1 MNYRELTSIIPK
13 FKDQPILV
21 VGDLMIDEY
30 LWGNVERI
38 SPEAPV
44 QIVDLER
51 TEYTLGGAG
60 NTVRNL
66 TSLGARVYVSSVVDN
81 KENGSLITEELAKIN
96 VCTKG
101 LFENP
106 NRVSSRKTRVMAG
119 HQQVLRIDKETRTP
133 IERQYENKI
142 IDFFKDN
149 ISDFDAIIV
158 SDYMKGILT
167 EKVLSNIITTA
178 KEANKP
184 IIIDPKGADYRKYVE
199 ATIITPNEKE
209 AELAS
214 GITIMNESDLK
225 EAGIKLLKE
234 LKTDAI
240 LITRGSKGMSL
251 FEKNGGITDIP
262 AVAREVYDVTGAGD
276 TVVSM
281 LGLGLATGL
290 TFDKAATLSNIA
302 AGIVVEKVGAATVTV
317 RELEDRLDEGK
328 VWSSKI
334 KTQQEIVEI
343 IQRLHKKRKKIVFT
357 NGCFDLLHIGHIK
370 LLQKAKMKGDI
381 LIVGL
386 NSDSSVQKL
395 KGKGRPI
402 ITYSERA
409 QILSA
414 LDCVDYVVKFV
425 ELIPLTLIKKV
436 KPDVLVKGNDY
447 SKEEVVGKDIVEKYG
462 GRVEL
467 VDFIK
472 EKSSSRIA
480 EKIKNS

>member
-1 MNYRELTSIIPK
+1 MNFQELRPTISA
-13 FKDQPILV
+13 FKDQAILV
-21 VGDLMIDEY
+21 IGDLMIDEY

-44 QIVDLER
+44 QIVDIER

-66 TSLGARVYVSSVVDN
+66 ASLGASVYVSSVVDN
-81 KENGSLITEELAKIN
+81 KENGSLITEGLAKIN
-96 VCTKG
+96 VYTEG
-101 LFENP
+101 LFKDP

-119 HQQVLRIDKETRTP
+119 HQQVLRIDKETKTP
-133 IERQYENKI
+133 IGRQYENKL
-142 IDFFKDN
+142 IDFIKDN
-149 ISDFDAIIV
+149 ISNFHAIIA
-158 SDYMKGILT
+158 SDYMKGVLT
-167 EKVLSNIITTA
+167 EKVLSNVIKAA

-184 IIIDPKGADYRKYVE
+184 IIIDPKGADYRKYVG
-199 ATIITPNEKE
+199 ATIITPNAKE

-214 GITIMNESDLK
+214 GITIINASDLK

-234 LKTDAI
+234 LETNAI

-251 FEKNGGITDIP
+251 FKKDGGTIDIP

-276 TVVSM
+276 TVVSV
-281 LGLGLATGL
+281 LGLGLAAGL
-290 TFDKAATLSNIA
+290 SFENAATLSNIA
-302 AGIVVEKVGAATVTV
+302 AGIVVEKVGTATVTIG
-317 RELEDRLDEGK
+317 ELEDRLEERK
-328 VWSSKI
+328 VRSSKI
-334 KTQQEIVEI
+334 KTQEEIMEV
-343 IQRLHKKRKKIVFT
+343 IQRLRKKEKKIVFT

-370 LLQKAKMKGDI
+370 LLREAKMKGDI
-381 LIVGL
+381 LIVAL
-386 NSDSSVQKL
+386 NSDSSVRKL
-395 KGKGRPI
+395 KGKKRPV

-414 LDCVDYVVKFV
+414 LDCVDYVVKFA
-425 ELIPLTLIKKV
+425 ELTPLTLIKKI

-467 VDFIK
+467 IDLVK
-472 EKSSSRIA
+472 GKSSSGIVKR
-480 EKIKNS
+480 IKNG